1 MVKLFLLDSASTFM
15 DWVEGIGLFAGFLG
29 VLGWYPQVKRVW
41 FEGRADGISVPTFAV
56 ISFSLALWLIYGI
69 LKNSIAII
77 VANISAIIMISSI
90 AIGAYRIQSVD

>member
-1 MVKLFLLDSASTFM
+1 M

-41 FEGRADGISVPTFAV
+41 IEGKADGISVPTFVV
-56 ISFSLALWLIYGI
+56 ICISLALWLVYGV

-77 VANISAIIMISSI
+77 VANIFALMMIASV
-90 AIGAYRIQSVD
+90 AIGAYRIQNQ